1 MSVPPG
7 LPPLNLAASGG
18 DARSETAINPVSRYD
33 AAFNVGGASKGVAQ
47 WLPLAALA
55 AVVILW
61 RR

>member
-1 MSVPPG
+1 
-7 LPPLNLAASGG
+7 
-18 DARSETAINPVSRYD
+18 VSRYD